1 MHRLS
6 RLALGLSAFV
16 ALGVVAPIARA
27 QTAVHLPN
35 DVQLRLAGSTTV
47 GQKLTQELATAW
59 ARKLGLTSVRV
70 NAGLDPDEYEITAER
85 SESSRR
91 LRVEVKAKGTGSGV
105 EALLRGQADFWMAS
119 RQARDSDLDAA
130 RRRNASNAP
139 SITQFTA
146 LGTEHIIALDA
157 LALVVNGRNPVKRL
171 TIAQMRD
178 VYTGRVNNWSQI
190 GGPNL
195 PLAVY
200 ALDQNFGDNDILCGQ
215 VVGVSDTVKC
225 LDGMPKLAAPRF
237 TVGEEMPEAV
247 AGNPGGIGYVSLGNR
262 RSARPMQIG
271 TECNTGIDADTFRV
285 KSDEYPLA
293 RRLYLYSHPTRPL
306 SSAARGYLDFVL
318 SAEGQAAVAKAGFAD
333 LSPGLASEGYGADR
347 LDSARDAQDGGR
359 LRIRPTD
366 VRAFE
371 EATGG
376 ADRLS
381 ITFRFQSGT
390 NSLDNRAEVDIG
402 RLAAMLQ
409 QPANARMQVVLI
421 GYSGATGDYAENR
434 TLSRERAEAVRD
446 RLVTGFGIKD
456 VASIGVGPAAA
467 VACNLDPAMGP
478 LNQRVEV
485 WLRKKSGT

>member
-6 RLALGLSAFV
+6 RLALGLGAMF
-16 ALGVVAPIARA
+16 ALGSTAPRA
-27 QTAVHLPN
+27 QTQTAVYLPN
-35 DVQLRLAGSTTV
+35 DIQLRLAGSATV
-47 GQKLTQELATAW
+47 GQKLTQELAAAW
-59 ARKLGLTSVRV
+59 AKKLGLTSVRV
-70 NAGLDPDEYEITAER
+70 NAGLDPDEYEIAAER

-91 LRVEVKAKGTGSGV
+91 LRVDVKAKGTGSGM

-119 RQARDSDLDAA
+119 RQARESDIEAS
-130 RRRNASNAP
+130 RRRNVTNAP
-139 SITQFTA
+139 SLAQFTA

-157 LALVVNGRNPVKRL
+157 LAVVVNGRNPVKRL
-171 TIAQMRD
+171 SLAQMRD
-178 VYTGRVNNWSQI
+178 IYSGRTNNWSQV

-195 PLAVY
+195 PMAIY
-200 ALDQNFGDNDILCGQ
+200 ALDLNFGDNDVFCGAVMGITDSQ
-215 VVGVSDTVKC
+215 KC

-237 TVGEEMPEAV
+237 SVLEEMPDAV

-262 RSARPMQIG
+262 RSARPVQIG
-271 TECNTGIDADTFRV
+271 TECNTGIEADGFRV

-306 SSAARGYLDFVL
+306 TPAARAFLDFVL
-318 SAEGQAAVAKAGFAD
+318 SADGQAAVAKSGFSD
-333 LSPGLASEGYGADR
+333 LAPGVATEGYGADR

-371 EATGG
+371 DATAA

-381 ITFRFQSGT
+381 ITFRFQAGT
-390 NSLDNRAEVDIG
+390 NTLDNRAEVDLG
-402 RLAAMLQ
+402 RLASLMQ
-409 QPANARMQVVLI
+409 QPANAQMQVVLI
-421 GYSGATGDYAENR
+421 GYSGATGDYNENR
-434 TLSRERAEAVRD
+434 VLSRERAEAVRE

-456 VASIGVGPAAA
+456 VMSIGVGPAAA

-485 WLRKKSGT
+485 WLRKKSAS